1 MRGANPMVHV
11 AIGGTFDIIHKGHRA
26 LLARAFETGDR
37 VLIGL
42 TSDRLANSS
51 RSRHVRP
58 FVEREE
64 ALMTYIDST
73 YPGSDHTIEM
83 IDDRFGPA
91 IHLED
96 LDVLIVSVNT
106 HPTGIEL
113 NNLRK
118 ERGLRPLD
126 LLAIPPVLADDGV
139 LISSTRVMA
148 GECDADGRVPS
159 IPL

>member
-1 MRGANPMVHV
+1 MVHV
-11 AIGGTFDIIHKGHRA
+11 ALGGTFEIIHNGHRA
-26 LLARAFETGDR
+26 LLARAFEIGDR

-42 TSDRLANSS
+42 TSDRLANLS

-58 FVEREE
+58 FRDREE
-64 ALMTYIDST
+64 ALMAYIDGT
-73 YPGSDHTIEM
+73 FPGSDHTIEM

-96 LDVLIVSVNT
+96 LDVLVVSVNT

-113 NNLRK
+113 NHLRK
-118 ERGLRPLD
+118 ERGLRPLE
-126 LLAIPPVLADDGV
+126 LVAIPPVLADDGT

-148 GECDADGRVPS
+148 GECDADGRVRNGPQ
-159 IPL
+159 

>member
-1 MRGANPMVHV
+1 MVHV
-11 AIGGTFDIIHKGHRA
+11 ALGGTFEIIHKGHRT
-26 LLARAFETGDR
+26 LLAKAFEIGDR

-51 RSRHVRP
+51 RSRKVRP
-58 FVEREE
+58 YHEREE
-64 ALMTYIDST
+64 ALRTHVDRT
-73 YPGSDHTIEM
+73 HPGSDYTIKM

-96 LDVLIVSVNT
+96 LDVLVVSVNT

-113 NNLRK
+113 NHLRK
-118 ERGLRPLD
+118 EKGLRPLD
-126 LLAIPPVLADDGV
+126 LVAIPPVLADDGL

-148 GECDADGRVPS
+148 GECDADGHVPS
-159 IPL
+159 

>member
-1 MRGANPMVHV
+1 MVHV
-11 AIGGTFDIIHKGHRA
+11 ALGGTFEIVHKGHRT
-26 LLARAFETGDR
+26 LLAKAFEIGDR

-51 RSRHVRP
+51 RSRNVLPYDDREKALRA
-58 FVEREE
+58 FVDR
-64 ALMTYIDST
+64 T
-73 YPGSDHTIEM
+73 YPGSDYTIRN

-96 LDVLIVSVNT
+96 LDVLVVSVNT

-113 NNLRK
+113 NHLRREK
-118 ERGLRPLD
+118 GLRPLD
-126 LLAIPPVLADDGV
+126 LVAIPPVLADDGL

-148 GECDADGRVPS
+148 RECDADGHVPS
-159 IPL
+159 

>member
-1 MRGANPMVHV
+1 MVHV
-11 AIGGTFDIIHKGHRA
+11 ALGGTFEIVHKGHRT
-26 LLARAFETGDR
+26 LLARAFDIGDR

-51 RSRHVRP
+51 RSRNVLPYDDREKALRA
-58 FVEREE
+58 FVDR
-64 ALMTYIDST
+64 T
-73 YPGSDHTIEM
+73 YPGSDYTIKM

-96 LDVLIVSVNT
+96 LDVLVVSVNT

-113 NNLRK
+113 NHLRREK
-118 ERGLRPLD
+118 GLRPLD
-126 LLAIPPVLADDGV
+126 LVAIPPVLADDGL

-148 GECDADGRVPS
+148 RECDADGHVPS
-159 IPL
+159 

>member
-1 MRGANPMVHV
+1 MVHV
-11 AIGGTFDIIHKGHRA
+11 ALGGTFEIVHKGHRT
-26 LLARAFETGDR
+26 LLARAFEIGDR

-51 RSRHVRP
+51 RSRRVRP
-58 FVEREE
+58 YEEREA
-64 ALMTYIDST
+64 ALRAYIDGAH
-73 YPGSDHTIEM
+73 PGSDNTIEM

-96 LDVLIVSVNT
+96 LDVLVVSVNT

-113 NNLRK
+113 NHLRK

-126 LLAIPPVLADDGV
+126 LVAIPPVLADDGL
-139 LISSTRVMA
+139 LISSTRVMD
-148 GECDADGRVPS
+148 GECDADGHVPS
-159 IPL
+159 VPL